1 MPGIGTVSARRIVQ
15 ARKFQKLDFE
25 DLRKLGVVLKRAVYF
40 ILCSGK
46 TMYPF
51 SLNED
56 YICRSLLDSGE
67 RLPEHI
73 REAGMNYRQL
83 SLFDDFQMELPV
95 SKEEQKMNLFGQ
107 I

>member
-1 MPGIGTVSARRIVQ
+1 MQ

-46 TMYPF
+46 RMYPF
-51 SLNED
+51 AMNED

-83 SLFDDFQMELPV
+83 SLFDDFHMEMPV
-95 SKEEQKMNLFGQ
+95 PEGERRQNLLGQ
-107 I
+107 L